1 MTPSSLKQDKG
12 LIALGRAVNELR
24 KEKGLTQEE
33 LAERGNLHESYI
45 SVIEG
50 GQRNPTWATLRGI
63 SHGLGVSL
71 AELIHRA
78 DELERKG

>member
-1 MTPSSLKQDKG
+1 VTPSSLKQDKG

-63 SHGLGVSL
+63 SHGLGVPL
-71 AELIHRA
+71 AELIRRA

>member
-1 MTPSSLKQDKG
+1 MPSPPSDESKT
-12 LIALGRAVNELR
+12 LIALGRAVRGLR

-33 LAERGNLHESYI
+33 LAERADLHESYI

-50 GQRNPTWATLRGI
+50 GQRNPTWATVRRI
-63 SHGLGVSL
+63 SYGLGVPL
-71 AELIHRA
+71 VELIERA

>member
-1 MTPSSLKQDKG
+1 VPSVPPEEEKT
-12 LIALGRAVNELR
+12 LIALGRAVRGLR

-33 LAERGNLHESYI
+33 LAERADLHESYI

-50 GQRNPTWATLRGI
+50 GQRNPTWATVRRI
-63 SHGLGVSL
+63 SHGLGVPL
-71 AELIHRA
+71 VELIERA